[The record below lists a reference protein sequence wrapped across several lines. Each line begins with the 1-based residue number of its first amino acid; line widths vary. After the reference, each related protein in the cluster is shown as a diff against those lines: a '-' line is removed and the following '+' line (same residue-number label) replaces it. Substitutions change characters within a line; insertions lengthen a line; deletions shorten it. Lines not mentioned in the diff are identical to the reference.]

1 MPSTVEQLS
10 PSRVK
15 ITIEVPF
22 AELKPSLDKA
32 YDEVAK
38 QVNIP
43 GFRRGKVPPAVIDQR
58 VGRGVVLQEAI
69 NAALPEFY
77 GQAIAEHKVTPLAQP
92 EIEVTK
98 LEDRELVEFT
108 AEVDVRP
115 EFDLPDF
122 SAINAE
128 VDAVDVTDEQVTEQ
142 LDGLRQRFGSLNPVE
157 RAAATDDVV
166 TINLAATKDGEAL
179 ADATADDLQYKVG
192 SGGMLDGLDEAV
204 EGLAAGESKSFVSEL
219 VGGPNKGESVDVE
232 VTVTKVAEQELPDA
246 DDDFAQMASEF
257 DTIDELKEQLK
268 VRLGDMARVEQA
280 NSARDVVLEK
290 AIAELDID
298 VPEGI
303 RENELT
309 ARRQQITQ
317 QLAQAGMTLEQY
329 LADTDEAEDEDAF
342 WADVDKRSSDAIKAQ
357 MVLDSYADE
366 NEIGVDQNDLTQHI
380 LQVAQQSQQNPDEVA
395 KHMVEHDH
403 VAEYMT
409 EIRRSKALVAIV
421 TAATVTDSN
430 GDIVDLARPAD
441 TEDDA
446 DTEDGQEA
454 DEVSGTVTDADG
466 EPVEVEAVEV
476 E

>member
-22 AELKPSLDKA
+22 SELKPSLDKA
-32 YDEVAK
+32 YAEVAK

-77 GQAIAEHKVTPLAQP
+77 GQAIQEHKVTPLAQP
-92 EIEVTK
+92 EVEVTK

-122 SAINAE
+122 SAITAE
-128 VDAVDVTDEQVTEQ
+128 VDAVEVTDEQVTEQ
-142 LDGLRQRFGSLNPVE
+142 LDALRQRFGSLNPVE
-157 RAAATDDVV
+157 RAAAVDDVL

-204 EGLAAGESKSFVSEL
+204 TGLSAGESKTFTSEL
-219 VGGPNKGESVDVE
+219 VGGPNKGEQVDVE
-232 VTVTKVAEQELPDA
+232 VTVTKVSEQELPEA

-257 DTIDELKEQLK
+257 DTIDELTEQMK
-268 VRLGDMARVEQA
+268 VRLADMARVEQA
-280 NSARDVVLEK
+280 NGARDAVLEQ
-290 AIAELDID
+290 AIAALDIE
-298 VPEGI
+298 VPAGI
-303 RENELT
+303 RENELN

-317 QLAQAGMTLEQY
+317 QLAQAGLTLEQY
-329 LADTDEAEDEDAF
+329 LADTEEAEDPDAF
-342 WADVDKRSSDAIKAQ
+342 WADVEKRSSDAIKAQ
-357 MVLDSYADE
+357 MVLDKYADE
-366 NEIGVDQNDLTQHI
+366 HEIGVDQNDLTQHI
-380 LQVAQQSQQNPDEVA
+380 LQIAQQSQQSPDEVA

-403 VAEYMT
+403 VTEYMT

-421 TAATVTDSN
+421 TAATVKDSN
-430 GDIVDLARPAD
+430 GDIVDLTRPAD
-441 TEDDA
+441 SEDDDPEA
-446 DTEDGQEA
+446 EEVTGEVTEA
-454 DEVSGTVTDADG
+454 DGT
-466 EPVEVEAVEV
+466 PVETDEQA
-476 E
+476 